1 MGAEFSHDGG
11 PDGDFRRVRLRY
23 RPVMT
28 PIPRRPGAALLVLAV
43 ALVAGACGSA
53 SESPSPAASIAISG
67 SPGACA
73 TVPAPTA
80 LPGWQTAS
88 GDPSVFPV
96 MVSSEQV
103 CGQNRFLFTFVDRDN
118 KPAALPDRTASV
130 AFYNL
135 GRDPDRAAMTADATF
150 NWMVEGRT
158 GIYVATVAYPE
169 AGEWGVEFQTAVA
182 GGAPESIRA
191 RFEVRATG
199 VVPGIG
205 TPAPATKTLTL
216 ADVGGDVARIS
227 TDKAPDRRFYETSV
241 DQALAA
247 HQPFV
252 LIFATPAF
260 CQTEVC
266 GPMLEQI
273 KSVAKAH
280 PNVTFINVEPY
291 QLEYADGRLQPVL
304 DATGQL
310 QPVQAV
316 RDYRLP
322 AEPWAFLV
330 DAAGTIRGSFEA
342 TVGADELTAAI
353 EDLA

>member
-1 MGAEFSHDGG
+1 MLA
-11 PDGDFRRVRLRY
+11 
-23 RPVMT
+23 
-28 PIPRRPGAALLVLAV
+28 LAV
-43 ALVAGACGSA
+43 AVIVAACGSA
-53 SESPSPAASIAISG
+53 TGSPSAAASTTVSG
-67 SPGACA
+67 SLSACVTA
-73 TVPAPTA
+73 PAPTSA
-80 LPGWQTAS
+80 PGWQTAS

-103 CGQNRFLFTFVDRDN
+103 CGQNRFLFTFVDKDN
-118 KPAALPDRTASV
+118 KPAALPGRTASV
-130 AFYNL
+130 AFFNL
-135 GRDPDRAAMTADATF
+135 GRDPERVAVTAEASF
-150 NWMVEGRT
+150 HWMVEGRT

-169 AGEWGVEFQTAVA
+169 AGEWGVEFRTATD
-182 GGAPESIRA
+182 GGARETIRA
-191 RFEVRATG
+191 RFEVRASG
-199 VVPGIG
+199 VVPAIG
-205 TPAPATKTLTL
+205 TPAPATKNLTL

-227 TDKAPDRRFYETSV
+227 TDTAPDPRFYETSV

-247 HQPFV
+247 HKPFV

-260 CQTEVC
+260 CQTQAC
-266 GPMLEQI
+266 GPMLDQI

-330 DAAGTIRGSFEA
+330 DATGTIRGSFEA

-353 EDLA
+353 AAAIEAVAGRVELRTGSAQPPGRVERATQASAARRVVP